1 MADED
6 AARRQE
12 NQAYSGHESR
22 PTLPQ
27 SPPDEPIVV
36 HGVKWR
42 LKTVLEP
49 IGGVVAR
56 RTWPV
61 RSITGDLIFEGG
73 DAIFG
78 DNRRTPYEYFMA
90 IFPPDALMRIVMLTS
105 EKLREKGK
113 QVTRGGEILK
123 FFGILI
129 LGTRYEFG
137 SRADLWSTSSRNIL
151 FDPPKFGRRTGHA
164 SR

>member
-1 MADED
+1 
-6 AARRQE
+6 
-12 NQAYSGHESR
+12 
-22 PTLPQ
+22 
-27 SPPDEPIVV
+27 
-36 HGVKWR
+36 
-42 LKTVLEP
+42 
-49 IGGVVAR
+49 
-56 RTWPV
+56 V

-90 IFPPDALMRIVMLTS
+90 IFPLDALMRIVMLTS
-105 EKLREKGK
+105 EKLRKKGK

-137 SRADLWSTSSRNIL
+137 SRANLWSMLRFYLT
-151 FDPPKFGRRTGHA
+151 GRRTCIMDTYPKT
-164 SR
+164 